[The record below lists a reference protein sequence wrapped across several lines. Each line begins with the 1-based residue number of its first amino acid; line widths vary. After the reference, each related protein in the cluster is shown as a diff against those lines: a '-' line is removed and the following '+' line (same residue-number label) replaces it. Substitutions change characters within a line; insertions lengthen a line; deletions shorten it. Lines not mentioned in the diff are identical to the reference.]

1 MLIER
6 LMFLIQPVIP
16 AFGDIL
22 PDQSH
27 QSRPPADCVWLSESD
42 LCSVS
47 PCLLGAVKRLVRKTY
62 KNFRSFEF
70 RRIAGHDTE
79 ADRDVRCCRIAI
91 VDNGQFLHRS
101 ADTFG
106 KRPRTG
112 GICFRCHYHE
122 LLPAK
127 SGREVGGPIN
137 CGPYR
142 LTDTS

>member
-1 MLIER
+1 
-6 LMFLIQPVIP
+6 MFVIQLGVST
-16 AFGDIL
+16 FVDIF

-27 QSRPPADCVWLSESD
+27 QSWPPADFALLSAHD
-42 LCSVS
+42 FCSVS
-47 PCLLGAVKRLVRKTY
+47 PCLLGAVKRLIGKAD
-62 KNFRSFEF
+62 KSFRSFEF
-70 RRIAGHDTE
+70 GRIAGHDTE

-91 VDNGQFLHRS
+91 VDNGLVLLRS